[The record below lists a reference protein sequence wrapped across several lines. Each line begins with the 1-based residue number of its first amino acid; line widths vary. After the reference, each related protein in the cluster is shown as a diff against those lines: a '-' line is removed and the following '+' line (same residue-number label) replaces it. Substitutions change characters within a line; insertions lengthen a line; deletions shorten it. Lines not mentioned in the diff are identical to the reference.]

1 MNLLAE
7 VRARLDAGLTDE
19 QRAEIVRLLVGIVI
33 HTDLAAPKKSVRAMV
48 TYRFPCVVD
57 FSTGTDSYV
66 NYTTVRR
73 VIELPVG
80 RHPSPPRVDALVAG
94 AS

>member
-1 MNLLAE
+1 
-7 VRARLDAGLTDE
+7 
-19 QRAEIVRLLVGIVI
+19 
-33 HTDLAAPKKSVRAMV
+33 
-48 TYRFPCVVD
+48 
-57 FSTGTDSYV
+57 V

-80 RHPSPPRVDALVAG
+80 RQKNQARANTLVAG